1 MGLFPA
7 AFLFFR
13 NDPGKDLVMLAVSNV
28 SKRFPGADAPLFV
41 NLSFTVNPGERVAL
55 IGPNGCGKT
64 TLLRVILGEIRA
76 DGGGVIF
83 SPPDLRIGYLPQG
96 LELPDETPLHD
107 ALFPQAAALRAAER
121 DVERLADAMAATTN
135 GDLGAL
141 MDAYAEALERLEY
154 LSRQIDSGE
163 RERILAGLDLDGV
176 PLDTP
181 VGNLSGGQKT
191 RLGLAALLLNDPQ
204 LLILDEPTN
213 HLDIT
218 ALEWLETWLQGFPG
232 GALIVSHDRTFLDET
247 VTRVVA
253 MDDRAHTA
261 RVFEGN
267 YSAYV
272 AAVRSELDKQWA
284 QWRDQQVEIAR
295 MQADVRRT
303 MARAV
308 RKENATHNDQQRR
321 YAKKVAKRAKSKET
335 RLNRYLESSERVEKP
350 KPTWGLKLDFDEL
363 PTTGQDVVFLD
374 DLTIGYETPLLRD
387 LNLTVRA
394 GERVAVLGPNGH
406 GKSTLLKTIVG
417 AVPPLSGRVR
427 IGASVRIGYLA
438 QEQEIL
444 DPHGNALEVIQSEA
458 RLNHTD
464 ARSFLH
470 FFLFAGDDV
479 FTPVAHLS
487 YGERARLI
495 LAVLVARGAN
505 LLVLDEPINHL
516 DVPSREKFEQAL
528 AAFRGSVL
536 AVVHDRY
543 FVEQFATTIWHI
555 ADGELSEEIR
565 TPLLA

>member
-1 MGLFPA
+1 
-7 AFLFFR
+7 
-13 NDPGKDLVMLAVSNV
+13 MLAVSNI
-28 SKRFPGADAPLFV
+28 SKQFPGADAPLFL

-64 TLLRVILGEIRA
+64 TLLRVILGEIRP

-83 SPPDLRIGYLPQG
+83 NPPDLRIGYLPQG

-121 DVERLADAMAATTN
+121 DVERLAEAMAATAN
-135 GDLGAL
+135 GDLSAL

-253 MDDRAHTA
+253 MDDQTHTA

-272 AAVRSELDKQWA
+272 ATVRSELDKQWA
-284 QWRDQQVEIAR
+284 QWRDQQVEVAR
-295 MQADVRRT
+295 M
-303 MARAV
+303 
-308 RKENATHNDQQRR
+308 RR

-335 RLNRYLESSERVEKP
+335 RLNRYLESDQRAEKP

-363 PTTGQDVVFLD
+363 PTTGQDVVFLE
-374 DLTIGYETPLLRD
+374 DLTIGYKTPLLHD

-394 GERVAVLGPNGH
+394 GERVAVLGSNGH

-427 IGASVRIGYLA
+427 IGASVKIGYLA

-479 FTPVAHLS
+479 FTPVVHLS
-487 YGERARLI
+487 YGERARLM

-543 FVEQFATTIWHI
+543 FVEKFATTIWHI
-555 ADGELSEEIR
+555 ANGELSEEIR

>member
-1 MGLFPA
+1 
-7 AFLFFR
+7 
-13 NDPGKDLVMLAVSNV
+13 MLAVSNI
-28 SKRFPGADAPLFV
+28 SKQFPGADAPLFLNV
-41 NLSFTVNPGERVAL
+41 SFTVNPGERVAL

-96 LELPDETPLHD
+96 LELSDATPLDD

-121 DVERLADAMAATTN
+121 DVERLAEAMAATTN
-135 GDLGAL
+135 GDLGVL

-163 RERILAGLDLDGV
+163 RERILAGLDLDGL

-191 RLGLAALLLNDPQ
+191 RLGLATLLLNDPQ

-253 MDDRAHTA
+253 MDDQTHTA

-272 AAVRSELDKQWA
+272 ATVRSELDKQWA

-295 MQADVRRT
+295 MRADVQRT

-308 RKENATHNDQQRR
+308 RKENATHNDHQRR
-321 YAKKVAKRAKSKET
+321 YAKKVAKRAKSKGT
-335 RLNRYLESSERVEKP
+335 RLNRYLASDERVEKP

-363 PTTGQDVVFLD
+363 PTTGQDVVFLE
-374 DLTIGYETPLLRD
+374 DLTIGYDNVPLLHS

-394 GERVAVLGPNGH
+394 GERVAVMGPNGH

-417 AVPPLSGRVR
+417 AIPALGGRVR
-427 IGASVRIGYLA
+427 IGASVKIGYLA

-444 DPHGNALEVIQSEA
+444 DPRGNALEVIQAEA

-470 FFLFAGDDV
+470 FFLFTGDDV
-479 FTPVAHLS
+479 FMPVASLS
-487 YGERARLI
+487 YGERARLM

-543 FVEQFATTIWHI
+543 FVEKFATTIWHI
-555 ADGELSEEIR
+555 ANGELSEEIR

>member
-1 MGLFPA
+1 
-7 AFLFFR
+7 
-13 NDPGKDLVMLAVSNV
+13 MLAVSNV
-28 SKRFPGADAPLFV
+28 SKRFPGAEAPLFQNV
-41 NLSFTVNPGERVAL
+41 SFTVNPGERVGL

-64 TLLRVILGEIRA
+64 TLLRVILGEIPA
-76 DGGGVIF
+76 NSGGVIF

-96 LELPDETPLHD
+96 LDVPDETPLYD
-107 ALFPQAAALRAAER
+107 TLFPQAADLRAAEAE
-121 DVERLADAMAATTN
+121 VERLAEAMASATN
-135 GDLGAL
+135 GDLNPL
-141 MDAYAEALERLEY
+141 MGAYADALERLEY
-154 LSRQIDSGE
+154 LSRRIDPGE
-163 RERILAGLDLDGV
+163 RERILAGLDLDGL
-176 PLDTP
+176 PLDMPFGT
-181 VGNLSGGQKT
+181 LSGGQKT

-213 HLDIT
+213 HLDVT
-218 ALEWLETWLQGFPG
+218 ALEWLETWLHDFRG

-253 MDDRAHTA
+253 MDDQTRTA

-267 YSAYV
+267 YSGY
-272 AAVRSELDKQWA
+272 AATVRSELDKQWA

-295 MQADVRRT
+295 MQADIRFTMAKAVRR
-303 MARAV
+303 
-308 RKENATHNDQQRR
+308 ENATEDDFQRR
-321 YAKKVAKRAKSKET
+321 LAKKVAKRAKSKET
-335 RLNRYLESSERVEKP
+335 RLRHYLESKDRVEKP
-350 KPTWGLKLDFDEL
+350 RQTWSLKLDFGDL
-363 PTTGQDVVFLD
+363 PKTGQDVFFLEE
-374 DLTIGYETPLLRD
+374 LTIGYETPLLRD
-387 LNLTVRA
+387 LNLSVRA

-417 AVPPLSGRVR
+417 VIPPLGGRVR
-427 IGASVRIGYLA
+427 IGASVKIGYLA

-444 DPHGNALEVIQSEA
+444 DPRSHALEVIQSEA

-479 FTPVAHLS
+479 FTPVASLS
-487 YGERARLI
+487 FGERARLM

-528 AAFRGSVL
+528 AAFRGSVI

-543 FVEQFATTIWHI
+543 FVDKFAATIWHI
-555 ADGELSEEIR
+555 ADGQLTEEIR
-565 TPLLA
+565 EPRLR

>member
-1 MGLFPA
+1 
-7 AFLFFR
+7 
-13 NDPGKDLVMLAVSNV
+13 MLAVSNV
-28 SKRFPGADAPLFV
+28 SKQFPGADAPLFR
-41 NLSFTVNPGERVAL
+41 NISFTVSPGERVAL

-64 TLLRVILGEIRA
+64 TLLRVILGETGA

-83 SPPDLRIGYLPQG
+83 NPPDLRIGYLPQG
-96 LELPDETPLHD
+96 LDMPEVTPLHD
-107 ALFPQAAALRAAER
+107 ALFPALRAVESEVEHLAE
-121 DVERLADAMAATTN
+121 AMATTG
-135 GDLGAL
+135 GDLRAL
-141 MDAYAEALERLEY
+141 LDAYASALERLEY
-154 LSRQIDSGE
+154 LSRQIVSGE

-213 HLDIT
+213 HLDIL
-218 ALEWLETWLQGFPG
+218 ALEWLEMWLRGFSG

-253 MDDRAHTA
+253 MDDQTHTA

-272 AAVRSELDKQWA
+272 ATVRSELDKQWA
-284 QWRDQQVEIAR
+284 QWRDQQVEIAQMR
-295 MQADVRRT
+295 ADVQRT

-308 RKENATHNDQQRR
+308 RKENATNNDQQRR

-335 RLNRYLESSERVEKP
+335 RLNRYRESDERVEKP
-350 KPTWGLKLDFDEL
+350 KPIWGLKLDFDEL
-363 PTTGQDVVFLD
+363 PPTGQDVVFLE
-374 DLTIGYETPLLRD
+374 DLTIGYDLPLLRD

-394 GERVAVLGPNGH
+394 GERIAVLGPNGH

-417 AVPPLSGRVR
+417 AIPALGGRVR
-427 IGASVRIGYLA
+427 IGASVKIGYLA

-444 DPHGNALEVIQSEA
+444 DPRSNALDVIQSEA

-470 FFLFAGDDV
+470 FFLFAGDEV
-479 FTPVAHLS
+479 FTPVASLS
-487 YGERARLI
+487 YGERARLM

-516 DVPSREKFEQAL
+516 DVPSREQFEQAL

-543 FVEQFATTIWHI
+543 FVDKFATTIWHI
-555 ADGELSEEIR
+555 ANGELAEEIR
-565 TPLLA
+565 TPLLV